1 MNASVGA
8 GQAADYDGTVV
19 AGQVGLWS
27 SDASDNTFDDFTVGD
42 AAGPYEIDGRWFS
55 DRGDVRAWT

>member
-1 MNASVGA
+1 VGLA
-8 GQAADYDGTVV
+8 GTVV

-27 SDASDNTFDDFTVGD
+27 SDASDNNFDDFTVAD

-55 DRGDVRAWT
+55 DRGEAPAWT